1 MSPFGLGT
9 VSSMDYGQEHGAK
22 SRPVFS
28 STHCGPGRKVIWLD
42 YDTTGAFCGQRRLV
56 WRPPN
61 NHGVPGLVDALLQ
74 TTVLF

>member
-28 STHCGPGRKVIWLD
+28 STHWTWSKSH
-42 YDTTGAFCGQRRLV
+42 LV
-56 WRPPN
+56 
-61 NHGVPGLVDALLQ
+61 GL
-74 TTVLF
+74 